1 MNTTMNTTV
10 NQTFDW
16 SRFTAAVRKELVE
29 NKRAILFTLLGT
41 YGLLTMIMLLGN
53 VSTGSETE
61 IHELLELYVPQKIIY
76 GFLSFAIMVV
86 ASLSFR
92 KLTSKT
98 GRIEMLTSPSSTLE
112 KFLVNTLIYVIG
124 YLVAFFICAQLADL
138 TRIAVLWF
146 FQDDYFRVPG
156 PINFLK
162 IIRDTVEGIGIGSAS
177 ELEGI
182 GSASAVIGNPG
193 KWFGINMYIGLLA
206 GPGLFVLGSILW
218 PRLSL
223 LKTFAAVYG
232 IEIILGIIFMIVAI
246 NIDMETLGQ
255 WIIYHLEGFMITL
268 TIFSII
274 QGIIYWGL
282 SWYLFKHK
290 DVISLKWWK

>member
-1 MNTTMNTTV
+1 MITTMNTV

-16 SRFTAAVRKELVE
+16 SRFTAALRKELVE

-41 YGLLTMIMLLGN
+41 YGLLTMIMILGN
-53 VSTGSETE
+53 LSTSTHDAVYESLT
-61 IHELLELYVPQKIIY
+61 YCVPQKFVY
-76 GFLSFAIMVV
+76 MFLGLAIMIV
-86 ASLSFR
+86 ASLAFR

-98 GRIEMLTSPSSTLE
+98 GRIEMFTSPSSMLE

-146 FQDDYFRVPG
+146 FKDEYFIVPG
-156 PINFLK
+156 PINFLNL
-162 IIRDTVEGIGIGSAS
+162 IPDAVDGFGFGSAA
-177 ELEGI
+177 EI
-182 GSASAVIGNPG
+182 PG
-193 KWFGINMYIGLLA
+193 EPSKWMTINLIIGLLA
-206 GPGLFVLGSILW
+206 GPGLFLLGSIVW

-232 IEIILGIIFMIVAI
+232 LETILGITFMIVAI
-246 NIDMETLGQ
+246 NLNMGNVGW
-255 WIIYHLEGFMITL
+255 WIFNHLEQIMIAM
-268 TIFSII
+268 TIFTVFQLIL
-274 QGIIYWGL
+274 YWGL
-282 SWYLFKHK
+282 SWYLFKRK

>member
-1 MNTTMNTTV
+1 MNTV

-16 SRFTAAVRKELVE
+16 SRFTAALRKELVE

-41 YGLLTMIMLLGN
+41 FGLLTIIMILGN
-53 VSTGSETE
+53 LSTSTHDAVYESLT
-61 IHELLELYVPQKIIY
+61 YCVPQKFVY
-76 GFLSFAIMVV
+76 MFLGLAIMIV
-86 ASLSFR
+86 ASLAFR

-98 GRIEMLTSPSSTLE
+98 GRIEMFTSPSSTLE

-124 YLVAFFICAQLADL
+124 YIVAFFICTQLADL

-146 FQDDYFRVPG
+146 FKDEYFIVPG
-156 PINFLK
+156 PINFLNL
-162 IIRDTVEGIGIGSAS
+162 IPDAVDGFGFGSAA
-177 ELEGI
+177 EI
-182 GSASAVIGNPG
+182 PG
-193 KWFGINMYIGLLA
+193 EPSKWMTINLIIGLLA
-206 GPGLFVLGSILW
+206 GPGLFLLGSIVW

-255 WIIYHLEGFMITL
+255 WIIYHLEGFVITL

>member
-1 MNTTMNTTV
+1 MNTV

-16 SRFTAAVRKELVE
+16 SRFTAALRKELVE

-41 YGLLTMIMLLGN
+41 FGLLTIIMILGN
-53 VSTGSETE
+53 LSTSTHDAVYESLT
-61 IHELLELYVPQKIIY
+61 YCVPQKFVY
-76 GFLSFAIMVV
+76 MFLGLAIMIV
-86 ASLSFR
+86 ASLAFR

-98 GRIEMLTSPSSTLE
+98 GRIEMFTSPSSMLE

-146 FQDDYFRVPG
+146 FKDEYLIVPG
-156 PINFLK
+156 PINFLNL
-162 IIRDTVEGIGIGSAS
+162 IPDAVDGFGFGSAA
-177 ELEGI
+177 EI
-182 GSASAVIGNPG
+182 PG
-193 KWFGINMYIGLLA
+193 EPSKWMTINLIIGLLA
-206 GPGLFVLGSILW
+206 GPGLFLLGSIVW

-232 IEIILGIIFMIVAI
+232 LETILGITFMIVAI
-246 NIDMETLGQ
+246 NLNMETVGW
-255 WIIYHLEGFMITL
+255 WIINHLEQIMIAM
-268 TIFSII
+268 TIFTVFQLIL
-274 QGIIYWGL
+274 YWGL
-282 SWYLFKHK
+282 SWYLFKRK

>member
-1 MNTTMNTTV
+1 MNTV

-16 SRFTAAVRKELVE
+16 SRFTAALRKELVE

-41 YGLLTMIMLLGN
+41 YGLLTMIMILGN
-53 VSTGSETE
+53 LSTSTHDAVYESLT
-61 IHELLELYVPQKIIY
+61 YCVPQKFVY
-76 GFLSFAIMVV
+76 MFLGLATMIV
-86 ASLSFR
+86 ASLAFR

-98 GRIEMLTSPSSTLE
+98 GRIEMFTSPSSMLE

-146 FQDDYFRVPG
+146 FKDEYLIVPG
-156 PINFLK
+156 PINFLNL
-162 IIRDTVEGIGIGSAS
+162 IPDAVDGFGFGSAT
-177 ELEGI
+177 EI
-182 GSASAVIGNPG
+182 PG
-193 KWFGINMYIGLLA
+193 EPSKWMTINLIIGLLA
-206 GPGLFVLGSILW
+206 GPGLFLLGSIVW

-232 IEIILGIIFMIVAI
+232 LETILGITFMIVAI
-246 NIDMETLGQ
+246 NLNMVPVGW
-255 WIIYHLEGFMITL
+255 WIINHLEQIMIAM
-268 TIFSII
+268 TIFTVFQLIL
-274 QGIIYWGL
+274 YWGL
-282 SWYLFKHK
+282 SWYLFKRK